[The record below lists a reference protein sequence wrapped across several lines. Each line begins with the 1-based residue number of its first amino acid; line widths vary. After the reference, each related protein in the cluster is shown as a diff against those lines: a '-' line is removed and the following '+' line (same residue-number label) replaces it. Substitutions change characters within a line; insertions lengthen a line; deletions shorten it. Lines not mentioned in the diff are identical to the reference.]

1 MILAQSRNT
10 VIPSLFPRGAQV
22 LRLWDGG
29 TRMALLNPA
38 KGQFVWDRLDV
49 HLAASEAA
57 GLKSIYTIGS
67 TPPWAAVPT
76 VGPGGVI
83 DATSNRPVDPQALS
97 DFVDALMAHCGSRLW
112 AIETWN
118 EWNTPAF
125 WIGTVAQLAV
135 QQYIIYNRAKK
146 ANPNIIVTTPTPC
159 YPGIG
164 PYPNAPMAMA
174 AFLPTQMP
182 WDVMSF
188 HGYTAP
194 GSPANSV
201 LPFIQSLRNLAVG
214 KPLWDTEFG
223 PIPGDPTLGTADAQR
238 LWALNSWIVRAEAA
252 LDLACWYQWDNQTHG
267 PCVDL
272 TGNLTPFGQAWIDFS
287 AVAGHP

>member
-1 MILAQSRNT
+1 MILAHSRNT
-10 VIPSLFPRGAQV
+10 INPLLFPQGAQA

-29 TRMALLNPA
+29 TRMGLLNPA
-38 KGQFVWDRLDV
+38 KGQFVWDRLDA

-57 GLKSIYTIGS
+57 GLKSIYTFGS
-67 TPPWAAVPT
+67 TPAWAAIPT
-76 VGPGGVI
+76 SGQAGII
-83 DATSNRPVDPQALS
+83 DPTSNRPMDPQALS

-125 WIGTVAQLAV
+125 WVGSVAQLAV
-135 QQYIIYNRAKK
+135 QQYIIYTRAKR

-159 YPGIG
+159 YPGSG
-164 PYPNAPMAMA
+164 LYPNVALAMA

-182 WDVMSF
+182 WDVMTF

-194 GSPANSV
+194 GSPASSV
-201 LPFIQSLRNLAVG
+201 LPFIQALKVMAAG

-223 PIPGDPTLGTADAQR
+223 PIPGDAALATPDAQR
-238 LWALNSWIVRAEAA
+238 LWALNAWIVREEAG

-267 PCVDL
+267 TCTDL
-272 TGNLTPFGQAWIDFS
+272 AGNLSPFGVACTDFAATVS
-287 AVAGHP
+287 K